1 MTDCLAVKLIE
12 REVGSV
18 EERLQKILSAA
29 GLCSRR
35 QAEEWLKAGR
45 VTVDGVTA
53 SLGDKADGTCS
64 VIAVDGKPISAAPE
78 KVYLMLNKPRGYVTT
93 LSDERGRPTAAALTA
108 DCGARV
114 YPVGR
119 LDMDSDGLLLMTN
132 DGDFAQRMA
141 HPSHRREKEYH
152 VTVAGNLPG
161 CDKRL
166 GALTALEDGTPIVPA
181 RVKVLRRSGGTWVLS
196 VIICQG
202 LNRQIRRMCAQTG
215 LTVKRLQ
222 RVREGC
228 LVLGDL
234 PQGKWRALT
243 AKEVAALLA
252 ERGTSSRESVH
263 MP

>member
-1 MTDCLAVKLIE
+1 M
-12 REVGSV
+12 

-53 SLGDKADGTCS
+53 SLGDKADAERS
-64 VIAVDGKPISAAPE
+64 AIAVDGKPISAAPE

-93 LSDERGRPTAAALTA
+93 LSDERGRPTAASLTA
-108 DCGARV
+108 DCGVRV

-141 HPSHRREKEYH
+141 HPSHRREKEYQ
-152 VTVAGNLPG
+152 VTVSGALSG
-161 CDKRL
+161 CDRRL
-166 GALTALEDGTPIVPA
+166 ASLTALEDGTPIVPA
-181 RVKVLRRSGGTWVLS
+181 KVKVLRRNGGTWVLS
-196 VIICQG
+196 ITICQG
-202 LNRQIRRMCAQTG
+202 LNRQIRRMCAQAG
-215 LTVKRLQ
+215 LRVKRLQ

-228 LVLGDL
+228 LALGDL
-234 PQGKWRALT
+234 PLGKWRALT
-243 AKEVAALLA
+243 AKEVAALLT
-252 ERGTSSRESVH
+252 EKGTSSRESVH

>member
-1 MTDCLAVKLIE
+1 M
-12 REVGSV
+12 

-53 SLGDKADGTCS
+53 SLGDKADAERS
-64 VIAVDGKPISAAPE
+64 AIAVDGKPISAAPE

-93 LSDERGRPTAAALTA
+93 LSDERGRPTAASLTA
-108 DCGARV
+108 DCGVRV

-152 VTVAGNLPG
+152 VTVAGNLTG

-166 GALTALEDGTPIVPA
+166 ASLTALEDGTPIVPA
-181 RVKVLRRSGGTWVLS
+181 KVKVLRRGGGTWVLS
-196 VIICQG
+196 VTICQG

-243 AKEVAALLA
+243 AKEVEALL
-252 ERGTSSRESVH
+252 EEKGTSSRESVH